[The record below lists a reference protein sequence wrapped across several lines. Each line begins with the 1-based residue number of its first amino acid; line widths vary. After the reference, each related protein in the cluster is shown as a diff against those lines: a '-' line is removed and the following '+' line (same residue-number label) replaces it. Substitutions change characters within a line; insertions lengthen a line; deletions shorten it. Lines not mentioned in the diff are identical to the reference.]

1 MKKKFTMLLASL
13 FLTIGTAWALP
24 TEGQLYRIKNVVTGY
39 YLDITSTQVG
49 GIQNKALDVLD
60 VNQCF
65 YFIPSETDGK
75 HYIKSANNQYVAR
88 SGSSLWDMCATN
100 VVPSGNSGNGHITLV
115 SVADTEDQY
124 YLQTTSTAS
133 WGNNMAPNDGQSQ
146 EGASIY
152 ADKAQGANYPK
163 WQVIA
168 VTEAELT
175 ALIAN
180 AKDVTLAAA
189 VTEANTWLEKDK
201 VASSDAG
208 TALSSAVSAAQNLS
222 ATAKIEEIT
231 AAITAIQTATVA
243 ADKYYNTIS
252 TLTDLVDNEFYKLY
266 GHRGFIYAADGVIKG
281 TNVVSATYDANNMN
295 QHFAILKKDD
305 KYYLYNVG
313 AKKFVIKSGN
323 NTTLVELPEQPITL
337 ESINNSDYP
346 WAIKLNG
353 TNKINLSS
361 GWNSYGVYT
370 EYNGDDEGNRWNIY
384 RVGTFDNSEALAA
397 FNKVYVTVNYVL
409 GSKKTVTKKEA
420 ITKGETYNITNPYVY
435 TSIASCTKGDET
447 LTANNGTYSF
457 EVTEATTVT
466 VNLEEQLPFTLS
478 EDYENAVWYRLKI
491 RPNNDNGNTP
501 KWVVRKAEKP
511 YDNVTTAPT
520 DNNGLWAF
528 VGNAIDGVQVLNK
541 EAGAN
546 QTLGFD
552 NMNNQTPVYMKEG
565 ATSWTLGKL
574 AKDGYEGFLLRQG
587 TTGNKY
593 LHDFGS
599 QLKFWDAS
607 GAPTDLGSAF
617 VAEAPLSITYLYKGE
632 ELTEYKVDTYVNYGT
647 VHTITNPFANTKK
660 YIAIGECAA
669 TGSQPVNTNGAWT
682 VKVTEATS
690 ITVTIVDDLPF
701 KVSESYANAT
711 WYYMN
716 IRSDDKKYVAM
727 SDAAEYSNT
736 KTSPDEKGLWA
747 FMGDANGIQIINKA
761 AGEGKALSFEGDAAG
776 DKAVVMREEEKAWTI
791 ERAATGFLLRAGSTG
806 NLYVHDLGGKLKI
819 WNSTSA
825 PGDLG
830 SAFNVVEEKGVKSL
844 EELALNPQNLDIYTI
859 QAERSPLMY
868 SATETTKLSSGLLDG
883 VAASETDIN
892 QQFLILRTAST
903 PEGYFYLYSL
913 AAEKFVDETLKF
925 IDYPAPVLSLEASNH
940 TVYPWRV
947 KVDNK
952 YVIPGTGGT
961 DGNKLHHTTEG
972 DDDEG
977 KRFRIIKVGESYDHY
992 TLLSKIEEA
1001 EDMIKL
1007 PSELSLDKVYTVS
1020 TFDEGYW
1027 YYNSEKDA
1035 LWSTEKAG
1043 VEPNSQ
1049 DINQQFAFLTVA
1061 GHTYLYSMGAQKFV
1075 IKKEGN
1081 TEYSDVPSQA
1091 IELLDAEGSR
1101 FYPFVAAFVNG
1112 EERHHIGISNG
1123 YETPVITFYNDLNDN
1138 GNKIKLR
1145 EVTPGYMPENAAE
1158 LLEEALGKIEA
1169 YLAAEELKPELES
1182 VIAQAEA
1189 LLAKNYLDTEDAA
1202 SLTNAKNT
1210 AQAVYDEPTSGSE
1223 ALTEQI
1229 NLLTA
1234 AINAVTYVTEVA
1246 DFKNCYVYTF
1256 LSNRNETAYMMYDGE
1271 HDFVASKFKQTGLE
1285 VGSDNENCQWAVYK
1299 TENNH
1304 YYMYNLGAQ
1313 KFMGTETAANT
1324 GIPFSATPQTT
1335 DLKLKKS
1342 RVATHPIMISSNG
1355 GQGTVNHSN
1364 NADFTN
1370 NYGVVNWANNFGHT
1384 DDAGNVHK
1392 VAIVGALT
1400 EATLKSIADAVE
1412 LYETQ
1417 GVAIQALEVAIA
1429 AAQAK
1434 VGGMGEGLGYYSS
1447 TDADAATTLATIVE
1461 FKNTITAETTVAAI
1475 EVQTAA
1481 ANALVETF
1489 SVNLPEAGKFYRFSY
1504 KYGEN
1509 DVKYVQAVASNAPDK
1524 ENAMV
1529 MTADQGAASIFYYDG
1544 GADAESVEDDRL
1556 LSYSAGQYVNETGN
1570 TRGLQ
1575 AVGNTGGK
1583 AKFEAGSKAGKLYI
1597 FAGDSFHANKSGDVC
1612 FIDHCGAGHPD
1623 KGDGDEHNFTVEEVA
1638 TLPVAVSAVGYATF
1652 IAPVALK
1659 IPDGVKAYTGNIN
1672 DKWLTLAEIEGG
1684 VIPANTGVVLEA
1696 AKATYNF
1703 NIVADVE
1710 AIASDLVGS
1719 TAAKVNDKK
1728 AEEQIPYYTL
1738 QKRGDEVVFMQYN
1751 GDVLAGSK
1759 AYLDFT
1765 ANPTAAQSIGIR
1777 FGEGTSSIGNAQLII
1792 DNETTVIYDL
1802 LGRRVE
1808 KMEKGIY
1815 IVNGKKVVIK

>member
-1 MKKKFTMLLASL
+1 MKKKLTMLLASL
-13 FLTIGTAWALP
+13 FLAIGTAWALP

-49 GIQNKALDVLD
+49 GIQNKTLDVLD

-65 YFIPSETDGK
+65 YFIPSETEGK

-88 SGSSLWDMCATN
+88 SGGSLWDMCATN
-100 VVPSGNSGNGHITLV
+100 VVPSGESNNGHITLV
-115 SVADTEDQY
+115 PVADTEDQY

-133 WGNNMAPNDGQSQ
+133 WGNNMAPNNGESQ
-146 EGASIY
+146 DGASIY

-175 ALIAN
+175 DLIAN

-189 VTEANTWLEKDK
+189 VTEANTWLAKDK
-201 VASSDAG
+201 VANSDAG

-231 AAITAIQTATVA
+231 AVINAIQTANVA
-243 ADKYYNTIS
+243 AEKYYNTIS
-252 TLTDLVDNEFYKLY
+252 ALTDLADNEFYKLY
-266 GHRGFIYAADGVIKG
+266 GHRGFIFAADGVIKG
-281 TNVVSATYDANNMN
+281 TNVVSATYDASNMN

-337 ESINNSDYP
+337 ESTNNADYP

-353 TNKINLSS
+353 SNKINLSS

-370 EYNGDDEGNRWNIY
+370 EYNGDDEGNRWGIY

-420 ITKGETYNITNPYVY
+420 ITKGETYSFTNPYVY
-435 TSIASCTKGDET
+435 TSVASCTKGNET

-478 EDYENAVWYRLKI
+478 ENYENAVWYRLKI
-491 RPNNDNGNTP
+491 RPDANPT
-501 KWVVRKAEKP
+501 KWVVRKDDKP

-520 DNNGLWAF
+520 DGNGLWAF

-541 EAGAN
+541 EAGDGY
-546 QTLGFD
+546 TLGFD
-552 NMNNQTPVYMKEG
+552 NMNSTTPVYMKQSS
-565 ATSWTLGKL
+565 TSWILGKL
-574 AKDGYEGFLLRQG
+574 TKNGHEGFLLRQG
-587 TTGNKY
+587 TTGYKY
-593 LHDFGS
+593 LHDYGS

-632 ELTEYKVDTYVNYGT
+632 ELAEYKVDTYVNYGT
-647 VHTITNPFANTKK
+647 IYTITNPFANTEK

-669 TGSQPVNTNGAWT
+669 TGSQPVNTGGTWT

-690 ITVTIVDDLPF
+690 ITVTLVDDLPF

-761 AGEGKALSFEGDAAG
+761 AGEGKTLSFEGNAAG
-776 DKAVVMREEEKAWTI
+776 DKAVVMREEEKTWTI
-791 ERAATGFLLRAGSTG
+791 ERAATGFLLRAGDTG

-819 WNSTSA
+819 WNSESA
-825 PGDLG
+825 PTDKG

-844 EELALNPQNLDIYTI
+844 EELALNPRYIDIYTI

-1007 PSELSLDKVYTVS
+1007 PSALSLDKVYTVS
-1020 TFDEGYW
+1020 TFDRGYW
-1027 YYNSEKDA
+1027 YYNSEQDA
-1035 LWSTEKAG
+1035 LWSTTKAD
-1043 VEPNSQ
+1043 VEPSSQ

-1075 IKKEGN
+1075 VKNGN
-1081 TEYSDVPSQA
+1081 HTAYTDVPSQA
-1091 IELLDAEGSR
+1091 VKLLDAEGSR
-1101 FYPFVAAFVNG
+1101 FYPFVAAFVDG
-1112 EERHHIGISNG
+1112 EKEYHIGISNS
-1123 YETPVITFYNDLNDN
+1123 YDIPVITFYEGLNDD
-1138 GNKIKLR
+1138 GNKIKIR
-1145 EVTPGYMPENAAE
+1145 EVTPGYMPENAAD
-1158 LLEEALGKIEA
+1158 LLSAALGKIDA
-1169 YLAAEELKPELES
+1169 YLAAGELKPELEA

-1202 SLTNAKNT
+1202 LLTNAKNT
-1210 AQAVYDEPTSGSE
+1210 AQAVCNEPTSGSE

-1234 AINAVTYVTEVA
+1234 AISAVTYVTEVA

-1285 VGSDNENCQWAVYK
+1285 VGADKENCQWAVYK

-1324 GIPFSATPQTT
+1324 GIPFSTTPQTT

-1342 RVATHPIMISSNG
+1342 GVATHPIMISSNG

-1364 NADFTN
+1364 DAGFTN

-1384 DDAGNVHK
+1384 DDPGNVHK

-1400 EATLKSIADAVE
+1400 EATLKTIADAVE

-1417 GVAIQALEVAIA
+1417 GVAIQTLDAAIA
-1429 AAQAK
+1429 AGDKA
-1434 VGGMGEGLGYYSS
+1434 V
-1447 TDADAATTLATIVE
+1447 ATEKL
-1461 FKNTITAETTVAAI
+1461 NAAI
-1475 EVQTAA
+1475 
-1481 ANALVETF
+1481 
-1489 SVNLPEAGKFYRFSY
+1489 
-1504 KYGEN
+1504 
-1509 DVKYVQAVASNAPDK
+1509 
-1524 ENAMV
+1524 
-1529 MTADQGAASIFYYDG
+1529 
-1544 GADAESVEDDRL
+1544 AEI
-1556 LSYSAGQYVNETGN
+1556 
-1570 TRGLQ
+1570 
-1575 AVGNTGGK
+1575 
-1583 AKFEAGSKAGKLYI
+1583 SKA
-1597 FAGDSFHANKSGDVC
+1597 
-1612 FIDHCGAGHPD
+1612 
-1623 KGDGDEHNFTVEEVA
+1623 
-1638 TLPVAVSAVGYATF
+1638 
-1652 IAPVALK
+1652 
-1659 IPDGVKAYTGNIN
+1659 
-1672 DKWLTLAEIEGG
+1672 
-1684 VIPANTGVVLEA
+1684 
-1696 AKATYNF
+1696 
-1703 NIVADVE
+1703 
-1710 AIASDLVGS
+1710 
-1719 TAAKVNDKK
+1719 
-1728 AEEQIPYYTL
+1728 
-1738 QKRGDEVVFMQYN
+1738 
-1751 GDVLAGSK
+1751 
-1759 AYLDFT
+1759 
-1765 ANPTAAQSIGIR
+1765 
-1777 FGEGTSSIGNAQLII
+1777 TS
-1792 DNETTVIYDL
+1792 
-1802 LGRRVE
+1802 
-1808 KMEKGIY
+1808 KGIFHKNNAARK
-1815 IVNGKKVVIK
+1815 ISNLTKAVNKMA